1 VLLGVE
7 LRSVLV
13 ATDGSP
19 IAHDVHVTTALRQG
33 SIADEIVQY
42 AEARTIDLI
51 VVASHGHGHGR
62 VTGMLLGSA
71 SRGVLHKA
79 THPVLIARST
89 SSMRST
95 SATVR
100 ATTSTR
106 AVESAASRGRSA
118 RR

>member
-1 VLLGVE
+1 LGVE

-51 VVASHGHGHGR
+51 VVASHGHGR